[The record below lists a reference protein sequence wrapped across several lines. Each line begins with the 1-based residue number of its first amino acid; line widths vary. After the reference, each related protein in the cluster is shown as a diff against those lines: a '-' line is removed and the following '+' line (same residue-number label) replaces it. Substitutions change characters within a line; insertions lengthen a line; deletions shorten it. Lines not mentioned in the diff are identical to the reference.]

1 MSYQIEDGFVTRFTN
16 LIKKYS
22 KASFFT
28 SLIFIAALAPGL
40 RLFSEKYD
48 VRIWFRETDPLI
60 KTLNSFE
67 RQFGN
72 DESVV
77 VVMHAPEGIFTPGPA
92 QALREITE
100 EMWKVPEVIRV
111 ESLSNYNYTYA
122 IDDDIIVEPF
132 FLEPGEEMDQSY
144 LNDRKEKALSHK
156 VMPNYLVSED
166 GKAAMIFARLIPTL
180 DGSPNY
186 EVIVGK
192 TQELVDKYKERKDIE
207 LHIIGEAAVNDAFRS
222 VANSDAAI
230 FLPSLFALIIIY
242 LLLTFRSFVAMLF
255 PFGVTIISLVT
266 TLGLAFMMGFSYN
279 NILSILPAIL
289 IAISIADS
297 VHILVTYF
305 NFRGGGMGNE
315 DAAYYALHKN
325 LIPTFLTSVSTM
337 IGFFSLTLTEL
348 VPVRQLGILAGIGC
362 FFAWLTTI
370 FFMCPMLFW
379 IPFKVPKHFKSLTGK
394 SEDGVNPYAA
404 KLVDKID
411 ANKGKMIIVMVVFA
425 VVSLF
430 LSTKININSN
440 PYEYFNQRQ
449 AIRKAN
455 DFVKEVFGGN
465 TGPEF
470 IIDSG
475 KDEGIKDPAFL
486 RKVEAFK
493 NKVDALPYVN
503 KTVDIIDIV
512 KDMNKN
518 LYGGKE
524 SEYRLPETQNQVA
537 EQLFLYSMSLP
548 QGMDLNNRMTLK
560 KDKMRMSVL
569 WSIYDTKGWLKHIGE
584 IEKMGRDMGL
594 EIEATGKFYLF
605 QRMMD
610 YVVLTFV
617 KSITMA
623 MFLVALLMIVIFRS
637 FKIGLISLIPNVLPL
652 VLGGAIM
659 VLGKVDLNIGS
670 ALVFSV
676 CLGIAVDD
684 TIHFLSNYYRLKKE
698 GMAER
703 EIMGTIFTYTG
714 SALVVTTVILSSGF
728 GIYYFGDFIPNE
740 NFGMLC
746 ALVLTG
752 ALLIDMFFLPA
763 LLMWLSEFKSKRGAG
778 ADDRP

>member
-1 MSYQIEDGFVTRFTN
+1 MSYKVEDGFVSRISNF
-16 LIKKYS
+16 IRDHS
-22 KASFFT
+22 KLCVFI
-28 SLIFIAALAPGL
+28 SLLFIAGLAPGL
-40 RLFSEKYD
+40 RNFAEKYD
-48 VRIWFRETDPLI
+48 VRIWFRTTDPLI

-77 VVMHAPEGIFTPGPA
+77 VVMYAEKGIFHPKAAT
-92 QALREITE
+92 ALREITE
-100 EMWKVPEVIRV
+100 EMWKIPEVIRV

-122 IDDDIIVEPF
+122 EGDDIIVEPF
-132 FLEPGEEMDQSY
+132 FYEIGEEMDSEY
-144 LNDRKEKALSHK
+144 LTKKREQALSHK
-156 VMPNYLVSED
+156 VMPNYLISED
-166 GKAAMIFARLIPTL
+166 GKSAMVFARLTPTL
-180 DGSPNY
+180 EGSPNY
-186 EVIVGK
+186 EIIVGETFK
-192 TQELVDKYKERKDIE
+192 LVERFKDNPEFE
-207 LHIIGEAAVNDAFRS
+207 LHVIGEAAVNDAFRK
-222 VANSDAAI
+222 VANDDGKI
-230 FLPSLFALIIIY
+230 FLPLIFVFIIGY
-242 LLLTFRSFVAMLF
+242 LLLTFRSVVAMLF
-255 PFGVTIISLVT
+255 PLGVTICSLIT
-266 TLGLAFMMGFSYN
+266 TFGLAFMMGFTFN

-305 NFRGGGMGNE
+305 NFRGGGSE
-315 DAAYYALHKN
+315 VKEAAYLALHKN

-348 VPVRQLGILAGIGC
+348 VPVKELGVLAGIGC
-362 FFAWLTTI
+362 LFAWLITI
-370 FFMCPMLFW
+370 FFMTPMLFW
-379 IPFKVPKHFKSLTGK
+379 VPFKVPKHFVSLTGK
-394 SEDGVNPYAA
+394 SEDGVNPKAK
-404 KLVDKID
+404 KLVEILDRH
-411 ANKGKMIIVMVVFA
+411 KGKMILTMGIFA
-425 VVSLF
+425 IISMI
-430 LSTKININSN
+430 LSTHINQNSN
-440 PYEYFNQRQ
+440 PYDYFNKRQ
-449 AIRKAN
+449 PIRKAN
-455 DFVKEVFGGN
+455 DLVKRVFGGN

-470 IIDSG
+470 IIDAG
-475 KDEGIKDPAFL
+475 KEEGIKDPTFL

-493 NKVDALPYVN
+493 KKVDALPYVN
-503 KTVDIIDIV
+503 KTVDIIDII

-518 LYGGKE
+518 LYGGKDE
-524 SEYRLPETQNQVA
+524 EYRLPETQKQVA

-584 IEKMGRDMGL
+584 IERMGKDEGL
-594 EIEATGKFYLF
+594 DIEATGKFYLF
-605 QRMMD
+605 QRMME
-610 YVVLTFV
+610 YVVNTFM

-623 MFLVALLMIVIFRS
+623 MILVAFLMMLIFRS
-637 FKIGLISLIPNVLPL
+637 VKIGLISLIPNVLPL
-652 VLGGAIM
+652 VFGAAIM
-659 VLGKVDLNIGS
+659 VLTDTDLNIGS

-698 GMAER
+698 GMEEK

-714 SALVVTTVILSSGF
+714 SALAVTTIILASGF

-752 ALLIDMFFLPA
+752 ALFIDLFFLPA
-763 LLMWLSEFKSKRGAG
+763 LLMWIDERKKKRESI
-778 ADDRP
+778 

>member
-16 LIKKYS
+16 LVKKHS
-22 KASFFT
+22 KASFFI
-28 SLIFIAALAPGL
+28 SLLFIGALAPGL

-132 FLEPGEEMDQSY
+132 FLEPGVEMDQSY
-144 LNDRKEKALSHK
+144 LKDRREKALSHK

-166 GKAAMIFARLIPTL
+166 GKAAMIFARLVPTL

-192 TQELVDKYKERKDIE
+192 TEELVSKYRERKDLE

-255 PFGVTIISLVT
+255 PFGVTIISLLT
-266 TLGLAFMMGFSYN
+266 TLGLAFTMGFSYN

-315 DAAYYALHKN
+315 EAAYFALHKN

-337 IGFFSLTLTEL
+337 IGFFSLTMTEL

-379 IPFKVPKHFKSLTGK
+379 IPFKVPKHFESLTGK

-411 ANKGKMIIVMVVFA
+411 AHKGKMIIVMVIFA

-475 KDEGIKDPAFL
+475 KEEGIKDPTFL

-524 SEYRLPETQNQVA
+524 SEYRLPETQNQVG

-560 KDKMRMSVL
+560 NDKMRMSVL

-584 IEKMGRDMGL
+584 IEKMGKEMGL
-594 EIEATGKFYLF
+594 QIEATGKFYLF

-698 GMAER
+698 GMAEK

-714 SALVVTTVILSSGF
+714 SALLVTTVILASGF

-752 ALLIDMFFLPA
+752 ALLIDMLFLPA
-763 LLMWLSEFKSKRGAG
+763 LLMWLAELKVKRGAG

>member
-1 MSYQIEDGFVTRFTN
+1 MSYKIEPGFVTRICDF
-16 LIKKYS
+16 IKDHS
-22 KASFFT
+22 KACFVV
-28 SLIFIAALAPGL
+28 SLIFIAILAPGL
-40 RLFSEKYD
+40 RHFQEKYD

-77 VVMHAPEGIFTPGPA
+77 VVLHAPEGVFSPSPST
-92 QALREITE
+92 ALREITE
-100 EMWKVPEVIRV
+100 EMWKIPEVIRV
-111 ESLSNYNYTYA
+111 ESLSNYNYSYA
-122 IDDDIIVEPF
+122 IEDEIIVEPF
-132 FLEPGEEMDQSY
+132 FPEIGEELTAKY
-144 LNDRKEKALSHK
+144 LLERREIALKHK
-156 VMPNYLVSED
+156 VMPNYLISED

-180 DGSPNY
+180 DDSPDY

-192 TQELVDKYKERKDIE
+192 TKELVERYRDRKDIK

-222 VANSDAAI
+222 VANADAAI
-230 FLPSLFALIIIY
+230 FLPSLFALIIIF
-242 LLLTFRSFVAMLF
+242 LLFTFRSFVAMLF
-255 PFGVTIISLVT
+255 PLGVTVISLVT
-266 TLGLAFMMGFSYN
+266 TFGTAFYMGHTYN

-305 NFRGGGMGNE
+305 NFRGGGMGQK

-337 IGFFSLTLTEL
+337 IGFFSLTMTEL

-362 FFAWLTTI
+362 FYAWLTTI

-379 IPFKVPKHFKSLTGK
+379 IPFNVPKHFQSLTGK
-394 SEDGVNPYAA
+394 SEDGVHPKAVL
-404 KLVDKID
+404 LVEFLDRH
-411 ANKGKMIIVMVVFA
+411 KGKMLIFMALFT
-425 VVSLF
+425 VVSLG
-430 LSTKININSN
+430 LATKININSN
-440 PYEYFNQRQ
+440 PYEYFNARQ
-449 AIRKAN
+449 DIRKAN

-475 KDEGIKDPAFL
+475 KEEGIKDPAFL

-493 NKVDALPYVN
+493 NKVDALTYVN
-503 KTVDIIDIV
+503 KTVDIIDII

-524 SEYRLPETQNQVA
+524 SEYRLPDTQEQVA
-537 EQLFLYSMSLP
+537 EELFLYSMGLP

-569 WSIYDTKGWLKHIGE
+569 WSIYDTRGWLKHIDE
-584 IEKMGRDMGL
+584 LEKMGREMGL
-594 EIEATGKFYLF
+594 NIEATGKFYLF

-623 MFLVALLMIVIFRS
+623 MLLVALLMILIFKS
-637 FKIGLISLIPNVLPL
+637 FKIGLISLVPNVLPL

-659 VLGKVDLNIGS
+659 VIGKVDLNIGS

-698 GMAER
+698 GMPEKD
-703 EIMGTIFTYTG
+703 IMGTIFTYTG
-714 SALVVTTVILSSGF
+714 SALVVTTVILASGF
-728 GIYYFGDFIPNE
+728 GIYYFGDFVPNE

-763 LLMWLSEFKSKRGAG
+763 LLMWLAERRVKRL
-778 ADDRP
+778 

>member
-1 MSYQIEDGFVTRFTN
+1 MSYKIEPGFVTRICD
-16 LIKKYS
+16 LIKNNTKT
-22 KASFFT
+22 SFIL
-28 SLIFIAALAPGL
+28 SIIFIATLAPGL
-40 RLFSEKYD
+40 QFFAEKYD

-77 VVMHAPEGIFTPGPA
+77 VVLYAPDGVFKSGPSTA
-92 QALREITE
+92 IREITE

-111 ESLSNYNYTYA
+111 ESLSNYNYSYA

-132 FLEPGEEMDQSY
+132 FREVGEDLTDDY
-144 LNDRKEKALSHK
+144 LKERKKIALAHK

-166 GKAAMIFARLIPTL
+166 GKAAMIFARLVPTL
-180 DGSPNY
+180 DDSPDY

-192 TQELVDKYKERKDIE
+192 TKELVDRYKDRDDIE
-207 LHIIGEAAVNDAFRS
+207 LHVIGEAAVNDAFRS
-222 VANSDAAI
+222 VANADAAI
-230 FLPSLFALIIIY
+230 FLPSLFALIILF
-242 LLLTFRSFVAMLF
+242 LLFTFRSFVAMLF
-255 PFGVTIISLVT
+255 PLGVTIISLVT
-266 TLGLAFMMGFSYN
+266 TFGTAFYMGHTYN

-305 NFRGGGMGNE
+305 NFLGGGME
-315 DAAYYALHKN
+315 QKEAAYYALHKN

-337 IGFFSLTLTEL
+337 IGFFSLTMTEL

-362 FFAWLTTI
+362 FYAWLTTI

-379 IPFKVPKHFKSLTGK
+379 IPFKVPQHFKSLTGK
-394 SEDGVNPYAA
+394 SEDGVHPKAMQ
-404 KLVDKID
+404 LVELID
-411 ANKGKMIIVMVVFA
+411 RHKGKLLVMMAFLA
-425 VVSLF
+425 VISLG
-430 LSTKININSN
+430 LATKININSN
-440 PYEYFNQRQ
+440 PYEYFNARQ
-449 AIRKAN
+449 DIRKAN

-470 IIDSG
+470 VIDSG
-475 KDEGIKDPAFL
+475 KEEGIKDPAFL

-524 SEYRLPETQNQVA
+524 SEYRLPDTQEQVA

-560 KDKMRMSVL
+560 KDKMRMSIL
-569 WSIYDTKGWLKHIGE
+569 WSINDTRGWLKHIDE
-584 IEKMGRDMGL
+584 LEKMGKDMGL
-594 EIEATGKFYLF
+594 NIKATGKFYLF

-610 YVVLTFV
+610 YVVLTFA
-617 KSITMA
+617 KSMTMA
-623 MFLVALLMIVIFRS
+623 MLLVALLMILIFKS
-637 FKIGLISLIPNVLPL
+637 IKIGLISLIPNVLPL
-652 VLGGAIM
+652 ILGGAVM
-659 VLGKVDLNIGS
+659 VIANVDLNIGS

-698 GMAER
+698 GLPEK

-728 GIYYFGDFIPNE
+728 GIYYFGDFVPNE

-746 ALVLTG
+746 AFVLTG

-763 LLMWLSEFKSKRGAG
+763 LLMWLDERRLKRL
-778 ADDRP
+778 

>member
-1 MSYQIEDGFVTRFTN
+1 MSYKIEPGFVTRICD
-16 LIKKYS
+16 LIKNNTKT
-22 KASFFT
+22 SFIL
-28 SLIFIAALAPGL
+28 SIIFIATLAPGL
-40 RLFSEKYD
+40 RFFAEKYD

-77 VVMHAPEGIFTPGPA
+77 VVLHAPDGVFKPGPA
-92 QALREITE
+92 TAIREITE

-111 ESLSNYNYTYA
+111 ESLSNYNYSYA

-132 FLEPGEEMDQSY
+132 FREVGENLTVEY
-144 LNDRKEKALSHK
+144 LRERKKIALGHK

-166 GKAAMIFARLIPTL
+166 GKAAMIFARLVPTL
-180 DGSPNY
+180 DDSPDY

-192 TQELVDKYKERKDIE
+192 AKELVDRYNDRDDIE
-207 LHIIGEAAVNDAFRS
+207 LHVIGEAAVNDAFRS
-222 VANSDAAI
+222 VANADAAI
-230 FLPSLFALIIIY
+230 FLPSLFGLIILF
-242 LLLTFRSFVAMLF
+242 LLFTFRSFVAMLF
-255 PFGVTIISLVT
+255 PLGVTIISLVT
-266 TLGLAFMMGFSYN
+266 TFGTAFYMGHTYN

-305 NFRGGGMGNE
+305 NFRGGGME
-315 DAAYYALHKN
+315 QKEAAYYALHKN

-337 IGFFSLTLTEL
+337 IGFFSLTMTEL

-362 FFAWLTTI
+362 FYAWLTTI

-394 SEDGVNPYAA
+394 SEDGVHPKAMQ
-404 KLVDKID
+404 LVELID
-411 ANKGKMIIVMVVFA
+411 RHKGKLLVMMAFLA
-425 VVSLF
+425 VVSLG
-430 LSTKININSN
+430 LATKININSN
-440 PYEYFNQRQ
+440 PYEYFNARQ
-449 AIRKAN
+449 DIRKAN

-470 IIDSG
+470 VIDSG
-475 KDEGIKDPAFL
+475 KEEGIKDPVFL

-524 SEYRLPETQNQVA
+524 SEYRLPDTQEQVA

-569 WSIYDTKGWLKHIGE
+569 WSINDTRGWLKHIDE
-584 IEKMGRDMGL
+584 LEEMGRDMGL
-594 EIEATGKFYLF
+594 NIKATGKFYLF

-610 YVVLTFV
+610 YVVLTFA
-617 KSITMA
+617 KSMTMA
-623 MFLVALLMIVIFRS
+623 MLLVAFLMILIFKS
-637 FKIGLISLIPNVLPL
+637 IKIGLISLIPNVLPL
-652 VLGGAIM
+652 ILGGAIM
-659 VLGKVDLNIGS
+659 VIANVDLNIGS

-698 GMAER
+698 GLPEK

-728 GIYYFGDFIPNE
+728 GIYYFGDFVPNE

-746 ALVLTG
+746 AFVLTG

-763 LLMWLSEFKSKRGAG
+763 LLMWLDERRLKGL
-778 ADDRP
+778 